1 MLFQNETVNNTMCLI
16 VEDSLRH
23 EWNQTV
29 KGLTV
34 ILSMQPLFLFVFFWG
49 GGVIPLCVLQDL
61 SSLTRD

>member
-1 MLFQNETVNNTMCLI
+1 MLFHNETVNNTMCLI

-34 ILSMQPLFLFVFFWG
+34 ILSMQPLFLFFFFG
-49 GGVIPLCVLQDL
+49 GGV
-61 SSLTRD
+61 

>member
-34 ILSMQPLFLFVFFWG
+34 ILSMQPLFLFVFFLG
-49 GGVIPLCVLQDL
+49 GGCDPTVC
-61 SSLTRD
+61 LTGS

>member
-1 MLFQNETVNNTMCLI
+1 MLFHNEIVNKTVCLI

-34 ILSMQPLFLFVFFWG
+34 ILSMQPLFLF
-49 GGVIPLCVLQDL
+49 
-61 SSLTRD
+61 

>member
-49 GGVIPLCVLQDL
+49 GGVCDPTVC
-61 SSLTRD
+61 LTGS

>member
-1 MLFQNETVNNTMCLI
+1 MCLI

-34 ILSMQPLFLFVFFWG
+34 ILSMQPLFLWFFFWG
-49 GGVIPLCVLQDL
+49 GGCDPTVC
-61 SSLTRD
+61 LTGS

>member
-1 MLFQNETVNNTMCLI
+1 MLFHNETVNNTMCLI

-34 ILSMQPLFLFVFFWG
+34 ILSMQPLFLWFFFG
-49 GGVIPLCVLQDL
+49 GGGCDPTVC
-61 SSLTRD
+61 LTGS